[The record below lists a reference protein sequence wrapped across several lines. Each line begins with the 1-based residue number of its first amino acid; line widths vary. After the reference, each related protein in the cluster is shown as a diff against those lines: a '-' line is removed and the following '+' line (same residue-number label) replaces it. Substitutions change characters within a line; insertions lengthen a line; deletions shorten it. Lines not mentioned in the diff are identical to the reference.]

1 MKKKAKQL
9 LVAAFFG
16 VILLTSTI
24 TIAMIGGAPS
34 NTDNTT
40 TTTGTLADNYPDD
53 KRTTYCGTGAAK
65 SNTYI
70 TEFKIPTVC
79 AQPLAITTDHSGNVW
94 FTESNAGKLAKFDPF
109 SRLFTEYENTKWPK
123 GDQSMMWGMDYASDG
138 NIWFTDEAHDI
149 VWKFSIS
156 EKNYTSFKYPVSDE
170 GEVFP
175 QRLVIDDQKIL
186 VNDLI
191 GNRITF
197 FDSSQSGEEIKYSI
211 VNSPMND
218 TLTGALAVDSNRK
231 VWYTVWKFQ
240 EGGNLVRYDP
250 QTSNGTG
257 FKLPL
262 GMLAPNGISTSPENK
277 IWITDAASSFFFSF
291 DPQSQQYI
299 KFITSVPREPTYG
312 NSSGLIKTPIS
323 RPYWNSL
330 DEKGRLWFNE
340 QTSNSIAV
348 FDPTKESLVEY
359 LVPSQNPNWAD
370 CGNLEGCGIAQVL
383 DFTISGDKIWFTE
396 WVENN
401 IGVLDSS
408 IPLPIEVNLE
418 PNEIILNKGETSTL
432 SFAITPKEQLDEM
445 VTLTTANTATLN
457 DIIVDGA
464 DKKITIED
472 QLETVSLSLSA
483 NEFALSGTYKLLVGA
498 QYKEV
503 TVSQFITI
511 TVK

>member
-1 MKKKAKQL
+1 MKKAKTL

-24 TIAMIGGAPS
+24 TIAMIGSAPS
-34 NTDNTT
+34 ETNDTT
-40 TTTGTLADNYPDD
+40 TTTGTPADNYPDD
-53 KRTTYCGTGAAK
+53 QRAAYCGTGAAK
-65 SNTYI
+65 SNRYI
-70 TEFKIPTVC
+70 TEFKVPTVC
-79 AQPLAITTDHSGNVW
+79 AQPLAITTDSSGMVW
-94 FTESNAGKLAKFDPF
+94 FTQTNTGKLAKFDPF
-109 SRLFTEYENTKWPK
+109 TRFFTEYENTSWPK
-123 GDQSMMWGMDYASDG
+123 GDQSMMWGIDQAPDG
-138 NIWFTDEAHDI
+138 NMWFTDDAHDV

-156 EKNYTSFKYPVSDE
+156 ENNFTSFKYPTADIGSL
-170 GEVFP
+170 P
-175 QRLVIDDQKIL
+175 QRLVIDGQKIL
-186 VNDLI
+186 VNDFT
-191 GNRITF
+191 GNKITF
-197 FDSSQSGEEIKYSI
+197 FDPSQSGEEIKYSI
-211 VNSPMND
+211 VNSPTTD
-218 TLTGALAVDSNRK
+218 TVTGALTVDSNGK

-291 DPQSQQYI
+291 DPQSQQYT
-299 KFITSVPREPTYG
+299 KFITSVPRELTYG

-323 RPYWNSL
+323 RPYWNSF

-359 LVPSQNPNWAD
+359 LIPSQNPNWAD

-383 DFTISGDKIWFTE
+383 DFTISDDKVWFTE
-396 WVENN
+396 WAENN
-401 IGVLDSS
+401 IGILDSS

-418 PNEIILNKGETSTL
+418 PNEIVLNKGEMSTF
-432 SFAITPKEQLDEM
+432 SFTMTPKEQLDGM
-445 VTLTTANTATLN
+445 VTLTTANTAAPN
-457 DIIVDGA
+457 DITVAGA
-464 DKKITIED
+464 DKKITVKN
-472 QLETVSLSLSA
+472 QPETVSLSLSA
-483 NEFALSGTYKLLVGA
+483 DEFALSGTYKLLIGA

-503 TVSQFITI
+503 TVSQFITV

>member
-1 MKKKAKQL
+1 MKKKAKTL

-16 VILLTSTI
+16 IILLTSTI
-24 TIAMIGGAPS
+24 TIAMIGNAPS
-34 NTDNTT
+34 NIDNTT
-40 TTTGTLADNYPDD
+40 TTTGTPADNYPDD
-53 KRTTYCGTGAAK
+53 QQAAYCGTGAAK
-65 SNTYI
+65 SNRYI
-70 TEFKIPTVC
+70 TEFKVPTVC
-79 AQPLAITTDHSGNVW
+79 AQPLAITTDSSGMVW
-94 FTESNAGKLAKFDPF
+94 FTQTNTGKLAKFDPF
-109 SRLFTEYENTKWPK
+109 TRFFTEYENTSWPK
-123 GDQSMMWGMDYASDG
+123 GDQSMMWGINHATDG
-138 NIWFTDEAHDI
+138 NIWFTDEFHDI

-156 EKNYTSFKYPVSDE
+156 EKNYTSFKYPTSAGDT
-170 GEVFP
+170 FP
-175 QRLVIDDQKIL
+175 QKLVIDGQKIL
-186 VNDLI
+186 VNDFT
-191 GNRITF
+191 GNKITF

-211 VNSPMND
+211 VNSPTTD
-218 TLTGALAVDSNRK
+218 TVTGALTVDSNGK

-291 DPQSQQYI
+291 DPQSQQYT
-299 KFITSVPREPTYG
+299 KFITSVPQERTYG

-323 RPYWNSL
+323 RPYWNSF

-348 FDPTKESLVEY
+348 FDPIKESFVEY

-370 CGNLEGCGIAQVL
+370 CGNLESCGIAQVL

-401 IGVLDSS
+401 IGVLNSS

-418 PNEIILNKGETSTL
+418 PNEIVLNKGETTAV
-432 SFAITPKEQLDEM
+432 SFTITSKEQLDEV
-445 VTLTTANTATLN
+445 VTLTTANTAAPN

-464 DKKITIED
+464 DKKITVKNQPEI
-472 QLETVSLSLSA
+472 VSLSLSA
-483 NEFALSGTYKLLVGA
+483 DEFALSGTHKLLVGA

-511 TVK
+511 TIK

>member
-24 TIAMIGGAPS
+24 AIAMIGSTPS

-40 TTTGTLADNYPDD
+40 TTTGTPADNYPDD
-53 KRTTYCGTGAAK
+53 QRAAYCGTGAAK
-65 SNTYI
+65 SNRYI
-70 TEFKIPTVC
+70 TEFKVPTVC
-79 AQPLAITTDHSGNVW
+79 AQPLAITTDLSGTVW
-94 FTESNAGKLAKFDPF
+94 FTESNTGKLGKFDPF
-109 SRLFTEYENTKWPK
+109 SRLFTEYENTNWPK
-123 GDQSMMWGMDYASDG
+123 SDQSMMWGIGYAQDN
-138 NIWFTDEAHDI
+138 NIWFTDEAHDVI
-149 VWKFSIS
+149 WKFSVHG
-156 EKNYTSFKYPVSDE
+156 KNFTSFKYPASGDA
-170 GEVFP
+170 FP
-175 QRLVIDDQKIL
+175 QKLVIDGQQIV
-186 VNDLI
+186 VNDLT
-191 GNRITF
+191 GNKITF
-197 FDSSQSGEEIKYSI
+197 LDTTQSGQEIKYSKL
-211 VNSPMND
+211 NSPTND
-218 TLTGALAVDSNRK
+218 TVTAALTIDSNGK
-231 VWYTVWKFQ
+231 VWYTAWKIQ
-240 EGGNLVRYDP
+240 EGGNLLRYDP

-262 GMLAPNGISTSPENK
+262 GILAPNGISASPENK
-277 IWITDAASSFFFSF
+277 IWVTDAASSLFFSF
-291 DPQSQQYI
+291 DPQSQQYT
-299 KFITSVPREPTYG
+299 KFITPVPREPTYG

-370 CGNLEGCGIAQVL
+370 CGNLESCGIAQVL

-401 IGVLDSS
+401 IGLLDSS

-418 PNEIILNKGETSTL
+418 PKEVILNKGETSTL
-432 SFAITPKEQLDEM
+432 SFTITPKEQLDEM

-457 DIIVDGA
+457 DIVVDGTN
-464 DKKITIED
+464 KKITIKD
-472 QLETVSLSLSA
+472 QPETVSLSLSA
-483 NEFALSGTYKLLVGA
+483 DKFALSGTYKLLVGA

>member
-1 MKKKAKQL
+1 MKKAKTL

-24 TIAMIGGAPS
+24 TIAMIGSAPS
-34 NTDNTT
+34 ETNDTT
-40 TTTGTLADNYPDD
+40 TTTGTPADNYPDD
-53 KRTTYCGTGAAK
+53 QRAAYCGTGAAK
-65 SNTYI
+65 SNRYI
-70 TEFKIPTVC
+70 AEFKVPTVC
-79 AQPLAITTDHSGNVW
+79 AQPLSITTDSSGMVW
-94 FTESNAGKLAKFDPF
+94 FTQTNTGKLAKFDPF
-109 SRLFTEYENTKWPK
+109 TRFFTEYENTSWPK
-123 GDQSMMWGMDYASDG
+123 GDQSMMWGINHATDG
-138 NIWFTDEAHDI
+138 NIWFTDESHDI

-156 EKNYTSFKYPVSDE
+156 EKNYTSFKYPASAGDT
-170 GEVFP
+170 FP
-175 QRLVIDDQKIL
+175 QKLVIDGQKIL
-186 VNDLI
+186 VNDFT
-191 GNRITF
+191 GNKITF

-211 VNSPMND
+211 VNSPTTD
-218 TLTGALAVDSNRK
+218 TVTGALTVDSNGK

-291 DPQSQQYI
+291 DPQSQQYT

-323 RPYWNSL
+323 RPYWNSF

-359 LVPSQNPNWAD
+359 LIPSQNPNWAD
-370 CGNLEGCGIAQVL
+370 CGNLESCGIAQVL
-383 DFTISGDKIWFTE
+383 DFTISDDKIWFTE

-418 PNEIILNKGETSTL
+418 PNEIVLNKGEMSTF
-432 SFAITPKEQLDEM
+432 SFTITPKEQLDGM
-445 VTLTTANTATLN
+445 VTLTTANTAAPN
-457 DIIVDGA
+457 DITVGGA
-464 DKKITIED
+464 DKKITVKNQPEI
-472 QLETVSLSLSA
+472 VSLSLSA
-483 NEFALSGTYKLLVGA
+483 DEFALSGTYKLLVGA

-511 TVK
+511 TIK

>member
-1 MKKKAKQL
+1 MKKNTKRLFAFAL
-9 LVAAFFG
+9 MAIFIISVVSVAG
-16 VILLTSTI
+16 LSLGKRSTS
-24 TIAMIGGAPS
+24 P
-34 NTDNTT
+34 TT
-40 TTTGTLADNYPDD
+40 TTTGTPADNYPDD
-53 KRTTYCGTGAAK
+53 KRTTFCGTGVAK
-65 SNTYI
+65 SNRYI

-79 AQPLAITTDHSGNVW
+79 AQPLAITTDSSGAVW

-123 GDQSMMWGMDYASDG
+123 GDQAMMWGMDYASDG

-149 VWKFSIS
+149 VWKFFIS
-156 EKNYTSFKYPVSDE
+156 EKNYTSFKYPASDG

-186 VNDLI
+186 VNDFT

-197 FDSSQSGEEIKYSI
+197 FDSSQSGGEIKYSI
-211 VNSPMND
+211 VNSPTTD
-218 TLTGALAVDSNRK
+218 TVTGALAIDSNRK

-240 EGGNLVRYDP
+240 EGGNLARYDP
-250 QTSNGTG
+250 QTSSGTG

-262 GMLAPNGISTSPENK
+262 GILAPNGISVSPENK
-277 IWITDAASSFFFSF
+277 IWVTDAASSFFFSF
-291 DPQSQQYI
+291 DPQSQQFT
-299 KFITSVPREPTYG
+299 KFITSIPRESAYG

-323 RPYWNSL
+323 RPYWNSF

-348 FDPTKESLVEY
+348 FDPTKELFVEY
-359 LVPSQNPNWAD
+359 LVPSQNSNWAD

-383 DFTISGDKIWFTE
+383 DFTINGDKIWFTE

-418 PNEIILNKGETSTL
+418 PNEIILNKGENSTL
-432 SFAITPKEQLDEM
+432 SFTITPKEQLDGTI
-445 VTLTTANTATLN
+445 TLTTANTAAPN
-457 DIIVDGA
+457 DIIVSGV
-464 DKKITIED
+464 DKKITVEN
-472 QLETVSLSLSA
+472 QPETVSLSLSA
-483 NEFALSGTYKLLVGA
+483 SKFALSGTYKLLVGA
-498 QYKEV
+498 QYNEV

>member
-1 MKKKAKQL
+1 MKKAKTL

-24 TIAMIGGAPS
+24 TIAMIGSAPS
-34 NTDNTT
+34 ETNDTT
-40 TTTGTLADNYPDD
+40 TTTGTPADNYPDD
-53 KRTTYCGTGAAK
+53 QRAAYCGTGAAK
-65 SNTYI
+65 SNRYI
-70 TEFKIPTVC
+70 TEFKVPTVC
-79 AQPLAITTDHSGNVW
+79 AQPLAITTDSSGMVW
-94 FTESNAGKLAKFDPF
+94 FTQTNTGKLAKFDPF
-109 SRLFTEYENTKWPK
+109 TRFFTEYENTSWPK
-123 GDQSMMWGMDYASDG
+123 GDQSMMWGIDQAQDG
-138 NIWFTDEAHDI
+138 NIWFTDDAHDV

-156 EKNYTSFKYPVSDE
+156 ENNFTSFKYPTADIGSL
-170 GEVFP
+170 P
-175 QRLVIDDQKIL
+175 QRLVIDGQKIL
-186 VNDLI
+186 VNDFT
-191 GNRITF
+191 GNKITF
-197 FDSSQSGEEIKYSI
+197 FDPSQSGEEIKYSI
-211 VNSPMND
+211 VNSPTTD
-218 TLTGALAVDSNRK
+218 TVTGALTVDSNGK

-291 DPQSQQYI
+291 DPQSQQYT
-299 KFITSVPREPTYG
+299 KFITSVPRELTYG

-323 RPYWNSL
+323 RPYWNSF

-340 QTSNSIAV
+340 QTSNGIAV

-359 LVPSQNPNWAD
+359 LIPSQNPNWAD

-383 DFTISGDKIWFTE
+383 DFTISDDKVWFTE
-396 WVENN
+396 WAENN
-401 IGVLDSS
+401 IGILDSS

-418 PNEIILNKGETSTL
+418 PNEIVLNKGEMSTF
-432 SFAITPKEQLDEM
+432 SFTMTPKEQLDGM
-445 VTLTTANTATLN
+445 VTLTTANTAAPN
-457 DIIVDGA
+457 DITVAGA
-464 DKKITIED
+464 DKKITVKN
-472 QLETVSLSLSA
+472 QPETVSLSLSA
-483 NEFALSGTYKLLVGA
+483 DEFALSGTYKLLIGA

-503 TVSQFITI
+503 TVSQFITV